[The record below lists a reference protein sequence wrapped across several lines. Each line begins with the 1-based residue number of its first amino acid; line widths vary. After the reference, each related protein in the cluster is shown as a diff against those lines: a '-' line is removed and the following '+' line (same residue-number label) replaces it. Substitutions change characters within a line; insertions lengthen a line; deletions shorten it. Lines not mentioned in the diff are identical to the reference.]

1 MVSLLGVFIYNL
13 IDNNRKH
20 QHGRGICSVF
30 ILDTSESMEGE
41 GLRQMKKAFLDILN
55 GKIPCYYSTFFS
67 IRTTLRF
74 FLIILNLHYIH
85 FPILAH

>member
-1 MVSLLGVFIYNL
+1 MSLLGVFIYNL
-13 IDNNRKH
+13 IDSNRKH

-55 GKIPCYYSTFFS
+55 GKIPCYCSTFFQS
-67 IRTTLRF
+67 EQPCVF
-74 FLIILNLHYIH
+74 F
-85 FPILAH
+85 